1 MEELRCAAVISN
13 LEGIKDVPFW
23 IDDVAKPVSL
33 PSLDRRVG
41 RLEAA
46 VGITPP
52 PPVTEPSWNGLVWRI
67 WRLRNR
73 MPKDA
78 IREFDTESHVA
89 GADFR
94 SMMPNAA
101 EISLQDVGNALA
113 SIKMPGGR
121 IPFAPEFD
129 DADLSLSYVLQR
141 LCHMAGRKNLYL
153 DAVPVGLVDVYVL
166 AVRLSLYVEAGGARK
181 TTRPPLWPRPAAPV
195 PARPAKPCCDCCG
208 CYCHNNKVVAM
219 PPPPGR
225 RWTRTRGGSE
235 ASSAS
240 EREVP
245 RKRRGWLARLC
256 FWRRSVGDYES
267 ITSRGSSTIVD

>member
-78 IREFDTESHVA
+78 IREFDTEAHVA

-94 SMMPNAA
+94 SMMPDAA
-101 EISLQDVGNALA
+101 DISLRDVGSALA
-113 SIKMPGGR
+113 SIKMPGGY
-121 IPFAPEFD
+121 PLFTPEFD
-129 DADLSLSYVLQR
+129 SDEAQLSYSLQR

-166 AVRLSLYVEAGGARK
+166 AVRLSLYVEADGARK
-181 TTRPPLWPRPAAPV
+181 TTRPPLCPRPAPV

-208 CYCHNNKVVAM
+208 CYCHNNKVVPVPV
-219 PPPPGR
+219 PPPPQRR
-225 RWTRTRGGSE
+225 RWSRGGSE
-235 ASSAS
+235 ASSVS